1 MLGLFWYIGA
11 SATGRSSRVHRV
23 VSFCLASHTLG
34 KKEGEKMLRH
44 TSCGGLVYI
53 VHGMAI
59 CSVCRR
65 CVRAEVS
72 AK

>member
-1 MLGLFWYIGA
+1 
-11 SATGRSSRVHRV
+11 
-23 VSFCLASHTLG
+23 
-34 KKEGEKMLRH
+34 MLRH

-65 CVRAEVS
+65 CVRAKVS